1 MSSPDGGGV
10 VITLADIYRQLIALT
25 TRVDSALAKQDRDQ
39 QVLAEHEM
47 ELRPLAGAAEKLV
60 DHETRLRSLERSRW
74 PLASLAALIP
84 LAALAVAILVAVYGP
99 AAK

>member
-1 MSSPDGGGV
+1 MSTPDGGGI
-10 VITLADIYRQLIALT
+10 VITLADIYRQLVQLT

-74 PLASLAALIP
+74 PIASVTVLAALGS
-84 LAALAVAILVAVYGP
+84 LVVAILVALYGG
-99 AAK
+99 K

>member
-1 MSSPDGGGV
+1 MSTPDGGGV
-10 VITLADIYRQLIALT
+10 VITLADIYRQLVQLT
-25 TRVDSALAKQDRDQ
+25 TRVDSTLAKQDRDQ

-74 PLASLAALIP
+74 PLASIAVLVP
-84 LAALAVAILVAVYGP
+84 LAALAVAILVALYGP
-99 AAK
+99 AK